1 MNKGKISSFI
11 KNLILDITL
20 QKVYHFAINMRKAM
34 TERSNISEVIQRE
47 QSLVESVYERDMR
60 KPF

>member
-1 MNKGKISSFI
+1 
-11 KNLILDITL
+11 
-20 QKVYHFAINMRKAM
+20 M

>member
-1 MNKGKISSFI
+1 MKF
-11 KNLILDITL
+11 
-20 QKVYHFAINMRKAM
+20 QKVYHFVINMRKAM